1 MKHLLLLLP
10 LTLLL
15 ACGQEQKPD
24 APKAMTKQDS
34 IRLWNDAKR
43 GDNETRGFLDANGRK
58 QGYWT
63 IMNSSLHIPGYRDND
78 KVLEGSYKDDKKE
91 GLWIKYYSGGAVM
104 LKLSYVHDSLVSKD
118 SVSFKA
124 NMDDKPMEKG

>member
-10 LTLLL
+10 LTLLF
-15 ACGQEQKPD
+15 ACGQEKKAD

-34 IRLWNDAKR
+34 IKQVNLEMQQN
-43 GDNETRGFLDANGRK
+43 GSRGFVDANGLK
-58 QGYWT
+58 QGYW
-63 IMNSSLHIPGYRDND
+63 IILNSAMHIPGYRDND